1 LWGLRGL
8 GPFSV
13 VGLERVVEGPAGDRP
28 LLAAGGLV
36 RQAFSDAGHG
46 LAVGAAARRDAH
58 HVLGDHRRG
67 LTNRQIGERMF
78 LAGKAVKNYASAQ
91 FAKPWGA
98 SLINRLAPIWEQ
110 GTDVGSI
117 KGRYPSDPAP
127 GLGKR
132 AGDRVAPGLSGT
144 VG

>member
-1 LWGLRGL
+1 M
-8 GPFSV
+8 
-13 VGLERVVEGPAGDRP
+13 
-28 LLAAGGLV
+28 LV
-36 RQAFSDAGHG
+36 TDSPS
-46 LAVGAAARRDAH
+46 ARRPGAMRIMS
-58 HVLGDHRRG
+58 LEMTGEG

-78 LAGKAVKNYASAQ
+78 LAGTAVKNYASAP
-91 FAKPWGA
+91 FAKPWSA